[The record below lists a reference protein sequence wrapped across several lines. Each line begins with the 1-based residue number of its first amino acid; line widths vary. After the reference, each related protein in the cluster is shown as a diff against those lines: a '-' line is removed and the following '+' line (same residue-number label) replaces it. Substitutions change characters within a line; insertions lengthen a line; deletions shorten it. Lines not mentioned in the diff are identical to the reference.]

1 MKCFMDNEPLESQ
14 VDRLAKFILR
24 EYPEW
29 IGNAGDSEGAID
41 CAIRILKAQNSTKGR
56 NKEA

>member
-1 MKCFMDNEPLESQ
+1 MDNEPLESQ